1 MASSINLTNQASR
14 SSTTNLI
21 ASIARLTP
29 RNLKLIG
36 VGEGGPRAGGE
47 TKPGPT
53 RGATVHACCDTW
65 PCTRGPQAARKGFC
79 VPQSHPRTP
88 PALDQQGFLSKPGVH
103 GVSFCGTTSDPRTC
117 PPGRGTAQPRPAD
130 GSPQITDRGAQE
142 YYGGG
147 GSRPTQV
154 LPGKTR
160 KEADAHPSRRCAK
173 PRDVARG
180 ARVCSAPLCL
190 LESLTDS

>member
-103 GVSFCGTTSDPRTC
+103 GVSFGGTTSDPRTC

-147 GSRPTQV
+147 VKAYPSTSRENTEGGRRTPLAKVRKAQRRGSGC
-154 LPGKTR
+154 PGLFC
-160 KEADAHPSRRCAK
+160 PIV
-173 PRDVARG
+173 P
-180 ARVCSAPLCL
+180 P
-190 LESLTDS
+190 

>member
-147 GSRPTQV
+147 GQGLPKYFPGKHGRRQTHTPREGAQSPETWLGVPGSV
-154 LPGKTR
+154 LP
-160 KEADAHPSRRCAK
+160 HCA
-173 PRDVARG
+173 
-180 ARVCSAPLCL
+180 
-190 LESLTDS
+190 SLRA